1 MKSRPFFQGFQLENE
16 RKISRKIICIIE
28 KKNVKT

>member
-1 MKSRPFFQGFQLENE
+1 MKSRPLFQEFQLENE
-16 RKISRKIICIIE
+16 RKIRKIICIIE